1 MAPSDVP
8 ERTTAPNL
16 RLRALREARSESRRE
31 FARALRRRAETMG
44 ENLACD
50 ERRVARWER
59 GEVKWPRSAYRR
71 VLSSLLGVP
80 VEDLG
85 FDPPDRV
92 SEAIAA
98 SPDSFARAT
107 SRSGPQPG
115 HRPGDSAG
123 QTERLVGWQPSLG
136 WAGAR
141 MESLR
146 TGTPEAV
153 ALRAA
158 ASAAALGPAS
168 PPTESP
174 HVPEAISNTDPDG
187 AVGRQ
192 AGAGSGGVVFGPAL
206 EVSPGTL
213 ESLESAVDDL
223 CRDYGHEPVR
233 EIVTLAQKRRA
244 LVGRL
249 LQVGIR
255 PADRRRLLVVSGW
268 FSAILGCALF
278 DIGQRRRA
286 ETHRAS
292 VRDLAA
298 QAGHADLAAWAIEM
312 TTWFA
317 LTEGRFADALASA
330 EAGEVATSDSPVA
343 ARLALHEAKAAARQR
358 DRRRAENALDRA
370 RAILDRL
377 PWPFDEM
384 HHFQMDEAKLTAHA
398 ATAYLWLGDDS
409 AAEDCAWQVL
419 VHQLKPDGQTR
430 HPMRIA
436 ETRCTLGILAA
447 RRHDLDQAVYF
458 GLAALAADRVSIPTL
473 RARLAELEAVLTA
486 GFPGERRTAEFLDRL
501 RFVRGQWQSDG
512 RSAQEQ

>member
-1 MAPSDVP
+1 
-8 ERTTAPNL
+8 
-16 RLRALREARSESRRE
+16 
-31 FARALRRRAETMG
+31 
-44 ENLACD
+44 
-50 ERRVARWER
+50 
-59 GEVKWPRSAYRR
+59 
-71 VLSSLLGVP
+71 
-80 VEDLG
+80 
-85 FDPPDRV
+85 
-92 SEAIAA
+92 
-98 SPDSFARAT
+98 
-107 SRSGPQPG
+107 
-115 HRPGDSAG
+115 
-123 QTERLVGWQPSLG
+123 
-136 WAGAR
+136 

-146 TGTPEAV
+146 AGAPEAN

-158 ASAAALGPAS
+158 ASAGALGPVFRPAQ
-168 PPTESP
+168 SP
-174 HVPEAISNTDPDG
+174 HLAAAIPNTDPGGSVGGPPG
-187 AVGRQ
+187 ADPR
-192 AGAGSGGVVFGPAL
+192 GAVFGPAL

-213 ESLESAVDDL
+213 ESLESATDDL

-233 EIVTLAQKRRA
+233 EIVSLAQKRLA

-249 LQVGIR
+249 LQEAMR
-255 PADRRRLLVVSGW
+255 PADRRRLLVISGW
-268 FSAILGCALF
+268 LSAILGCALF
-278 DIGQRRRA
+278 DMGQRRRA
-286 ETHRAS
+286 ETHRAA
-292 VRDLAA
+292 VRDLAVK
-298 QAGHADLAAWAIEM
+298 AGHAELAAWAIET

-317 LTEGRFADALASA
+317 LTEGRFADALASV
-330 EAGEVATSDSPVA
+330 EAGEVLTGDSPVA

-447 RRHDLDQAVYF
+447 RRHDLEQAVYF

-473 RARLAELEAVLTA
+473 RARLAELEVVLTA

-501 RFVRGQWQSDG
+501 RFVRQQWQGDG
-512 RSAQEQ
+512 SSPPQR